1 MPIRPPQKT
10 QIKAKA
16 IARHELIDWLALWAL
31 SLGACAIGLS
41 AIAYFTIGDKIGA
54 ALILGTT
61 AAIIALVL
69 AVSSPPA
76 QD

>member
-1 MPIRPPQKT
+1 MPIRPPQKSR
-10 QIKAKA
+10 IKAKA
-16 IARHELIDWLALWAL
+16 VATDESIDWLALWAL

-54 ALILGTT
+54 AFILAAT

-69 AVSSPPA
+69 VVSRPPA
-76 QD
+76 HD